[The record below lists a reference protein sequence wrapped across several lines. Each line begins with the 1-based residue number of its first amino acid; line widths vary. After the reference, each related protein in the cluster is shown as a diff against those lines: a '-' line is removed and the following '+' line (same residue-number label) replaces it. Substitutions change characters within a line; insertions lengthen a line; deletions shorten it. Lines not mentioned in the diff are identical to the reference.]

1 MPVQGQWGSV
11 ADFLVDR
18 TGDEPGV
25 WRRIR
30 SKEVL
35 LDDGTVVGASTT
47 YRPGRSAYLYR
58 DLPEEVP
65 VPWELTVLLQDE
77 ETGLL
82 AVDKPPFLATM
93 PRGAHVV
100 QSAVVRLRRDLD
112 LPELSPLHRLDRLTS
127 GVLLLAAR
135 AEVRSAYQRMVQ
147 DGGLSKTYQAL
158 APLRPD
164 LELPLTVC
172 NRLVKRRGSLQTV
185 VEEGAPNAITRVEL
199 IEPDELARLGD
210 VVEAPRPR
218 SVGCYRLTPTT
229 GQTHQL
235 RIHLAGLGIPIL
247 GDPLYPKVTPVDPR
261 DFTTPL
267 QLLAQEVRFL
277 DPITGVR
284 RVVRSRQALPILGVG
299 Y

>member
-30 SKEVL
+30 SREVL
-35 LDDGTVVGASTT
+35 LDDGTVVRASTT

-65 VPWELTVLLQDE
+65 VPWKLTVLLRDQ

-127 GVLLLAAR
+127 GVLLLATR
-135 AEVRSAYQRMVQ
+135 SEVRSAYQRMVQ

-164 LELPLTVC
+164 LELPLTVR

-199 IEPDELARLGD
+199 IEPGEPVGLGH
-210 VVEAPRPR
+210 VVKTPRSA
-218 SVGCYRLTPTT
+218 SVGCYRLIPTT

-235 RIHLAGLGIPIL
+235 RVHLAGLGIPIV
-247 GDPLYPKVTPVDPR
+247 GDPLYPQVTHVDPG
-261 DFTTPL
+261 DFSTPL
-267 QLLAQEVRFL
+267 QLLAQEVRFR
-277 DPITGVR
+277 DPINGDR
-284 RVVRSRQALPILGVG
+284 RVVRSRQSLPILGC
-299 Y
+299 